1 MKDKSSRTKRVA
13 EVLDEIQSY
22 LDSESARMEMP
33 GGMGAMPVDLRFVSA
48 SRNSL
53 PTPVLATQYYL
64 SQHRKL
70 APELIEFLPSE
81 LFIVC

>member
-33 GGMGAMPVDLRFVSA
+33 GGAGSVPVDLRFVSA
-48 SRNSL
+48 SRNSVCPCGAGHAVL
-53 PTPVLATQYYL
+53 PLAT
-64 SQHRKL
+64 SQTGAGTDRVS
-70 APELIEFLPSE
+70 AQ
-81 LFIVC
+81 